1 MESNAA
7 PSDDVDASLYGGDS
21 ASLDPLSVEQE
32 EAIRLSI
39 RQSQPLV
46 GPLEPFTALQ
56 AAYADNP
63 KFLHKLRTG
72 ADVYGHVRR
81 VRGDGNCFYRSLL
94 FSILEFALLPP
105 PSIPPARHFELV
117 QAFYTQF
124 TASPGA
130 MLASGVYTDIIVEDF
145 YETTLDVVKFATART
160 LQQLGRTAL
169 SDAAERA
176 VRRQLLVELEARM
189 NDEERVQ
196 WYITWLRCLTSYHL
210 QTHPDDYAPYMV
222 DHPSVKAFCT
232 AEVDGINREAD
243 APQILALCTE
253 MQLPV
258 HIEYL
263 DNSDGPLRGYTI
275 PEGRDAV
282 ITVLYR
288 PGHYDI
294 IYKRDDGSKADAA
307 AGRGTAHSGTSER
320 KEAME

>member
-1 MESNAA
+1 M
-7 PSDDVDASLYGGDS
+7 PSDDVDASLYGGDGS
-21 ASLDPLSVEQE
+21 SLLDPSASVEQE
-32 EAIRLSI
+32 EAIRQAI
-39 RQSQPLV
+39 RLSQPLV
-46 GPLEPFTALQ
+46 GPKEPFTALQ

-63 KFLHKLRTG
+63 KFLQKLRSG
-72 ADVYGHVRR
+72 ASAYSHVRR
-81 VRGDGNCFYRSLL
+81 VRGDGNCFYRSIL
-94 FSILEFALLPP
+94 FSFLEFALLPP
-105 PSIPPARHFELV
+105 LSISPARHFELV
-117 QAFYTQF
+117 SSFYAQF
-124 TASPGA
+124 TASPTA
-130 MLASGVYTDIIVEDF
+130 MLSSGVYTDIIVDDF
-145 YETTLDVVKFATART
+145 YETTLEVVHFATQRT
-160 LQQLGRTAL
+160 LAQQGHTDLT
-169 SDAAERA
+169 DAAERS
-176 VRRQLLVELEARM
+176 VRLQLLTELEAKM

-263 DNSDGPLRGYTI
+263 DNSDGPLRGYSI

-294 IYKRDDGSKADAA
+294 IYRTDEGHKAGVAGGG
-307 AGRGTAHSGTSER
+307 GRGGSAQGTSER